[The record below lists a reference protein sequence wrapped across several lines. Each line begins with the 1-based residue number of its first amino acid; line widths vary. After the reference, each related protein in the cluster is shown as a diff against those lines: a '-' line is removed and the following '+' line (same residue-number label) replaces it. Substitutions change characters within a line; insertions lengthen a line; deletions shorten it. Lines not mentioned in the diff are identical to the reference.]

1 MEKTKMII
9 AQHSLTTMHCNCMT
23 EVRIAKD
30 LGYGGIEFMAAKIHR
45 YLDNGQDIE
54 ELARACK
61 NARINVVCIN
71 ALADA
76 DRLDT
81 VEHSRL
87 LAECE
92 RLCVAAESLQC
103 PTIQLVFRERLEGR
117 PWHEVRKLTADN
129 AAKLADIGKS
139 HGIGFQLEPLAW
151 APMHS
156 LSQSLEVIEE
166 AGRENLGMVIDF
178 WHLWAGGETTP
189 DEVAGLDKRM
199 IRGVHFCDGK
209 RKQRIT
215 VDDEEELR
223 SYLPGEGDID
233 IANWVRAVKSTG
245 YDGSWSAETYS
256 PKHWEMDLYDLS
268 RKCRELMET
277 YLDAG

>member
-1 MEKTKMII
+1 
-9 AQHSLTTMHCNCMT
+9 MT
-23 EVRIAKD
+23 EVRIAKE
-30 LGYGGIEFMAAKIHR
+30 LEYNGIEFMAAKIHR
-45 YLDNGQDIE
+45 YLDNGHDIQA
-54 ELARACK
+54 LADACK
-61 NARINVVCIN
+61 DARIHVVCIN

-92 RLCVAAESLQC
+92 KLCSAAKLLEC
-103 PTIQLVFRERLEGR
+103 PTVQLVFRERLEGR
-117 PWHEVRKLTADN
+117 PWREIRKLTAGN
-129 AAKLADIGKS
+129 AAKLADIGKN
-139 HGIGFQLEPLAW
+139 HGVGFQLEPLAW

-166 AGRENLGMVIDF
+166 AARDNLGMVIDF

-189 DEVAGLDKRM
+189 DEVAKLDKKM

-209 RKQRIT
+209 RKQTIT
-215 VDDEEELR
+215 VRDEEELR

-233 IANWVRAVKSTG
+233 IRNWVDAVKSTG

-256 PKHWEMDLYDLS
+256 PRHWEMDLYDLS
-268 RKCRELMET
+268 RKCKELMER
-277 YLDAG
+277 YLNDN